1 MKKIILLIS
10 ISIAISCNSH
20 NENNSW
26 IRINFLGYTPQSI
39 KNAVFVSKK
48 FDKIES
54 FEIFDFYSND
64 LVYQSDLVE
73 EKGSYGP
80 FNNTFRLNFS
90 SLRSSGKYYI
100 KVNNIKSDVFK
111 IDAAVYDGTA
121 DYLLKY
127 MRQQRCG
134 FNPYLNQKC
143 HLNDGFI
150 VYHPTKS
157 RQYIDVTGG
166 WHDATDYLQYTT
178 TSANAIYQMSLAY
191 DDNPN
196 AFDDLY
202 SANGLPGSNKI
213 PDVVDEIKFGVDW
226 LLKMNPNIDEYY
238 NQIAD
243 DRDHIGYRLPN
254 NDKVIYDS
262 LLNGRPVYFIN
273 GEKQG
278 LGKYKNRSTGKASTV
293 AKFASSYAK
302 SSKILNKYY
311 PSLSK
316 KLRLKAIEAYNYAKK
331 YPGVSQT
338 APHKAPYYYEEDNW
352 IDDME
357 LAAASIYEITRKIQ
371 FKKDAISYAEKEKI
385 SPWIGKDTIR
395 HYQYYPFVNSGHY
408 QGAKLFDIDSK
419 NKISGYYGEGL
430 EILFQKGKDNPFLFG
445 IPFIW
450 CSNNYVASIITQSK
464 FYYELTGDDKYQ
476 EMEASLRDWLF
487 GCNIWGKSMIVDLP
501 SNNKSSQKP
510 HSSLNILNGYQ
521 TSGGL
526 VDGPVYGSIF
536 NSLIGIE
543 LYDDDELKNFQ
554 SDLVVYHDDAGD
566 YSTNEP
572 TMDGTASLIYYL
584 SSLQSSEQNK
594 K

>member
-1 MKKIILLIS
+1 MKKIILLI
-10 ISIAISCNSH
+10 IIAISCNSH
-20 NENNSW
+20 DKNNSW

-48 FDKIES
+48 FDKIDS
-54 FEIFDFYSND
+54 FEIFDFYTND
-64 LVYQSDLVE
+64 LVYQSDLVD

-80 FNNTFRLNFS
+80 YNTTFRLNFT
-90 SLRSSGKYYI
+90 SLRLPGEYYI

-111 IDAAVYDGTA
+111 IDAGVYDGTA

-134 FNPYLNQKC
+134 FNPYLNEKC

-178 TSANAIYQMSLAY
+178 TSANAIYQMSLAF
-191 DDNPN
+191 DDNPS
-196 AFDDLY
+196 AFIDSY

-226 LLKMNPNIDEYY
+226 LLKMNPNKYEYY

-273 GEKQG
+273 GKMQG
-278 LGKYKNRSTGKASTV
+278 LGKFKNRSTGKASTV

-302 SSKILNKYY
+302 SSKVLNEYY
-311 PSLSK
+311 PELSK
-316 KLRLKAIEAYNYAKK
+316 KLQIKAIEAYNYAKK
-331 YPGVSQT
+331 HPGVSQT

-357 LAAASIYEITRKIQ
+357 LAAASIYEITKKNQ
-371 FKKDAISYAEKEKI
+371 YKKDAILYAEKEKI

-408 QGAKLFDIDSK
+408 QGAKLFDMESK
-419 NKISGYYGEGL
+419 NKISGYYEEGL

-450 CSNNYVASIITQSK
+450 CSNNYVASTITQSK

-584 SSLQSSEQNK
+584 SSLESSEQDK